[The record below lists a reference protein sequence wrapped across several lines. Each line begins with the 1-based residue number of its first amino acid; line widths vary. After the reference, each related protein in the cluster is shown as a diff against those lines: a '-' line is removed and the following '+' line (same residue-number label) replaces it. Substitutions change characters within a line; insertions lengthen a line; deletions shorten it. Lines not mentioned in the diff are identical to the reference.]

1 MIALSVSEI
10 EGGPLSVTEKEQKD
24 WSWSILVLGFA
35 LRCAILQL
43 HGASGPCSII
53 YNLWIGLNRAEPC
66 CRRREG
72 SESLKKF
79 EVSAQS
85 QETLYLTFP
94 KIARDLASSE
104 SKKKSQN
111 RKHSALEIEI
121 FIILYFVLC
130 PFSKYM

>member
-1 MIALSVSEI
+1 MDSHSV
-10 EGGPLSVTEKEQKD
+10 V
-24 WSWSILVLGFA
+24 
-35 LRCAILQL
+35 QL
-43 HGASGPCSII
+43 HDASSPYSII

-66 CRRREG
+66 CRRGEG

-111 RKHSALEIEI
+111 RKHSAIEIEM
-121 FIILYFVLC
+121 LYFC
-130 PFSKYM
+130 